1 MPRRGTAPETEI
13 HELRRLLRRV
23 VGGLWRRRRR
33 PPELV
38 ALLDHGGPA
47 IGPRH
52 VALLVYVG
60 TEGARTVGQLADELG
75 LSLPAAST
83 LARDLEQHG
92 LVRRSEAAED
102 KRRTV
107 VDLHSSTEPRVRGWL
122 DQRDEPLRKTL
133 AALTPDERAAFLRG
147 LETLA
152 NELMTESRC
161 GSVRPHHRPPH
172 RRRPHR
178 DRPV

>member
-1 MPRRGTAPETEI
+1 MPRRPEPEI
-13 HELRRLLRRV
+13 QELRRLLRRLLR
-23 VGGLWRRRRR
+23 GLWRRRRR
-33 PPELV
+33 PPELI
-38 ALLDHGGPA
+38 ALLADDGPA

-107 VDLHSSTEPRVRGWL
+107 VDLHSDTEPQVRGWL
-122 DQRDEPLRKTL
+122 ERRDEPLRRAL
-133 AALTPDERAAFLRG
+133 GALTPEERAAFLKG

-152 NELMTESRC
+152 DELMTESRR
-161 GSVRPHHRPPH
+161 GSVRPHHRAPH

>member
-1 MPRRGTAPETEI
+1 MPRRETTPENEI
-13 HELRRLLRRV
+13 SELRRLLRRV
-23 VGGLWRRRRR
+23 LHGLWRRRRR

-38 ALLDHGGPA
+38 ALLDDGGPA

-52 VALLVYVG
+52 VGLLVYVG

-107 VDLHSSTEPRVRGWL
+107 VDLHSSTEPQVRGWL
-122 DQRDEPLRKTL
+122 DRRDDPLRKTL
-133 AALTPDERAAFLRG
+133 AALTPQERAAFLKG

-172 RRRPHR
+172 RRGPHR
-178 DRPV
+178 NRPV